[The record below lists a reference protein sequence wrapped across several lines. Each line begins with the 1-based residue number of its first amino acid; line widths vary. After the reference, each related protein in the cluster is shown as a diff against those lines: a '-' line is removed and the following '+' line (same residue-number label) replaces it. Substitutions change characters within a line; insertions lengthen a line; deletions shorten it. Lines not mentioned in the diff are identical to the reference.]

1 MAFQTY
7 VLCGFHWK
15 CFVLQFWF
23 HLLTTAAS
31 LISSWWTGWTALGS
45 FQDTRCVVSATAPV
59 NWLTCHH
66 KLRYSYYSAFLFAV
80 SNSMCMFLQS
90 DPCDRDASARGTVSR
105 TCRGVPRSSVTCRLC
120 KIYLQ
125 CKKSMRRGFY
135 TLVLSFIQQQRLQ
148 EAPELIN
155 YQLLKAMCTG
165 IA

>member
-1 MAFQTY
+1 MYYVDFTENALFSSFGVSCLQTLPSAFSKKF
-7 VLCGFHWK
+7 LMDRMN
-15 CFVLQFWF
+15 
-23 HLLTTAAS
+23 S
-31 LISSWWTGWTALGS
+31 TGLFTN
-45 FQDTRCVVSATAPV
+45 CVVSATAPV